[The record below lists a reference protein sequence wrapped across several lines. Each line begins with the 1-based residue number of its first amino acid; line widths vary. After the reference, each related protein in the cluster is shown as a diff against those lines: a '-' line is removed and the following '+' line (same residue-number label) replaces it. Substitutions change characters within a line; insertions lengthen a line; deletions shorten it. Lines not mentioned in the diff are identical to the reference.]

1 VTTVDISG
9 AYPTSA
15 PVVTSVRSDLY
26 LAFRA
31 SDNHEHLG
39 YSEGC
44 LPTCFLPGDTGT
56 AVSSAIGADAH
67 DGTFAWFNPAGNLV
81 VDSWLTG

>member
-1 VTTVDISG
+1 VLTAWG
-9 AYPTSA
+9 
-15 PVVTSVRSDLY
+15 SDLY
-26 LAFRA
+26 LTFRA

-56 AVSSAIGADAH
+56 AVSSAIGGDAL
-67 DGTFAWFNPAGNLV
+67 GTIYSWFNPAGNLV
-81 VDSWLTG
+81 VHNWLAS